1 MELVLKPISFVGCLA
16 VWIVEFSISVHSI
29 VFPLSLIRPAICVDD
44 ATYTVLLVVLFEA
57 LVASTY
63 VFFDDKG
70 SFLNYCILVRLVL
83 LEELACFGLGEAY
96 SSLRNSNLL
105 LLRIL
110 STCALDISQF
120 NASKLY
126 FREPSLF

>member
-1 MELVLKPISFVGCLA
+1 MELVLKPISFVGCFA
-16 VWIVEFSISVHSI
+16 IWIVEFSISVHSI
-29 VFPLSLIRPAICVDD
+29 VFPLSLIRPAIGVDN

-70 SFLNYCILVRLVL
+70 PFLNYSILVRLVL
-83 LEELACFGLGEAY
+83 LEELACFSLGEAY
-96 SSLRNSNLL
+96 SPLRNSNLFL
-105 LLRIL
+105 LGIL
-110 STCALDISQF
+110 STCTLDISQF